1 MTTRNDASPLKLEEW
16 YTHLHFSDQ
25 TRRQYSFFLLASNL
39 FIWSILFLFTK
50 RLPLAR
56 VNKFLLYYMQVF
68 SINISILH
76 IVRIALIKPSA
87 QTWNL
92 LGGFVFLLCTLR
104 LATVTTRLHMF
115 RRFSTCVLFSW
126 FAVLMVLQAC
136 IIFPEFADLAYVS
149 PSVVHLVAKLLFIL
163 MILVMNR
170 NFCSGKLNAV
180 RFFMCLTILLPSG
193 VVDYIAEFELWFALS
208 TFFGFVVLRK
218 DLYKN
223 SLVSQQK
230 TTLAVMRDHLDG
242 RNDRHRPLLL
252 DKLAPERPRR
262 KVRNVKR
269 GRLSIVKSRRK
280 PGLVREVVK
289 EKVEIKKSRLDEPRR
304 SIAQES
310 ITVAPEP
317 PIDLVK
323 AEQRPATAF
332 TPPPPD
338 EYLITRSPSML
349 DMDSSPNARH
359 LSSHMVDHGIRCTNS
374 SPESRSPAS
383 LLDSF
388 HAGSSGDYYNSI
400 APASNPQPLP
410 TQHPTSGII
419 PTHQPVS
426 DILPAHHAQQS
437 IPPNSYGLPP
447 HSRRRERSFSD
458 PSLSDSRE
466 GLCPRRRT
474 AQNRRQLVIRM
485 IDEIILGNEALIES
499 DQHTD
504 VYERFLHSKVH
515 PNLDPV
521 PV

>member
-1 MTTRNDASPLKLEEW
+1 M
-16 YTHLHFSDQ
+16 HFSDQ

-76 IVRIALIKPSA
+76 IVRIALMTPST

-92 LGGFVFLLCTLR
+92 LGGFVFLLFTLR
-104 LATVTTRLHMF
+104 LGTVTTRLHMF

-136 IIFPEFADLAYVS
+136 IIFPEFAVIAYVS

-218 DLYKN
+218 DLYK
-223 SLVSQQK
+223 
-230 TTLAVMRDHLDG
+230 RDQLDG

-262 KVRNVKR
+262 NVRKVKR

-304 SIAQES
+304 SISVAQES

-338 EYLITRSPSML
+338 EYFITRSPSML
-349 DMDSSPNARH
+349 DMDSSPNARM
-359 LSSHMVDHGIRCTNS
+359 SSHMVDHGIRCTNS

-388 HAGSSGDYYNSI
+388 HAGSSGDYHSI

-410 TQHPTSGII
+410 TQHPTSDII

-437 IPPNSYGLPP
+437 IPPHSYGVPP
-447 HSRRRERSFSD
+447 HSRRRERSFSS

-521 PV
+521 PI

>member
-1 MTTRNDASPLKLEEW
+1 MTINVHDASSLNLEKW
-16 YTHLHFSDQ
+16 WFQHLHFSDQ
-25 TRRQYSFFLLASNL
+25 TQQRQFQFYLLASNF
-39 FIWSILFLFTK
+39 FIWSILFFITK

-56 VNKFLLYYMQVF
+56 VNKFLLYYMTVF

-76 IVRIALIKPSA
+76 TVRIAFIKPSNT

-92 LGGFVFLLCTLR
+92 VGLFVFLLSTLR
-104 LATVTTRLHMF
+104 LGTVSTRIHMF

-136 IIFPEFADLAYVS
+136 IIFKIPPEFADLNTYVS

-163 MILVMNR
+163 MILAMNC

-180 RFFMCLTILLPSG
+180 RLFMCLTLLLPSG

-208 TFFGFVVLRK
+208 TCFGFAVLRK
-218 DLYKN
+218 DLYKRED
-223 SLVSQQK
+223 L
-230 TTLAVMRDHLDG
+230 LDG

-262 KVRNVKR
+262 KVRKVKR
-269 GRLSIVKSRRK
+269 GRLSTVKSRRK

-304 SIAQES
+304 SISVAQES

-323 AEQRPATAF
+323 VEHRPATAF

-338 EYLITRSPSML
+338 EYFITRSPSML
-349 DMDSSPNARH
+349 DMDSSPNVRH
-359 LSSHMVDHGIRCTNS
+359 SSNLIDSGFRPNS
-374 SPESRSPAS
+374 SPESRSRAS
-383 LLDSF
+383 ALDGF
-388 HAGSSGDYYNSI
+388 HAGSRGSGDLPFGI
-400 APASNPQPLP
+400 APAPNHHPLP
-410 TQHPTSGII
+410 TQHPTSDIV
-419 PTHQPVS
+419 PTQQPVS
-426 DILPAHHAQQS
+426 DILPAHHHSQHS
-437 IPPNSYGLPP
+437 IPSHNYGLNA
-447 HSRRRERSFSD
+447 HSARRERSFSS

-504 VYERFLHSKVH
+504 VYERFLHSKAH

-521 PV
+521 PI